1 MPPFALVK
9 ASNDGYCPLYVP
21 VVVVFGGTSGI
32 GKAMTRRLS
41 EQLDGRIHVIVVG
54 RNKASADALFSSLP
68 KPTGSKQELERCG
81 YEFIYCDISLMK
93 NVHQAAQDI
102 AQRCPKINYL
112 ILTSGKVSFGRRK
125 ETEEGLNPQLV
136 LRYYYKFA
144 IVNDLLPNL
153 RAAKDV
159 GQAAGVFVVLGNGLG
174 PKINFQD
181 LGVKKYHRYG
191 VGPALQGV
199 VYGDLMLAMYA
210 EREPDIAFTHMYPG
224 MVDTEANRPSAVSF
238 WLFKLLIFLLRP
250 LAVLLF
256 IKVDVSAEN
265 MVYGLLNGE
274 RGFYQRNTVADNVG
288 PRNVSYSESDRQ
300 AFWEHSLSA
309 TQSVPR

>member
-93 NVHQAAQDI
+93 NVHQAAQAI

-112 ILTSGKVSFGRRK
+112 ILASGKAFFGKRK
-125 ETEEGLNPQLV
+125 ETEEGLDSQLV
-136 LRYYYKFA
+136 LRYYWKFA
-144 IVNDLLPNL
+144 ITNDLLPNL
-153 RAAKDV
+153 RAAKDA
-159 GQAAGVFVVLGNGLG
+159 GQAAGVFVILAHGVG

-181 LGVKKYHRYG
+181 LGVKNYHRYG
-191 VGPALQGV
+191 VGPMFQGV
-199 VYGDLMLAMYA
+199 SYGDLMLAMYA
-210 EREPDIAFTHMYPG
+210 EREPDIAFTHMFPG
-224 MVDTEANRPSAVSF
+224 MVDTEANRPSAVSS
-238 WLFKLLIFLLRP
+238 WLAKLLMLLLRP
-250 LAVLLF
+250 LAVLF
-256 IKVDVSAEN
+256 YIKVDVSAEN

-288 PRNVSYSESDRQ
+288 PRNVSYAESDRQ

-309 TQSVPR
+309 TRSVPR